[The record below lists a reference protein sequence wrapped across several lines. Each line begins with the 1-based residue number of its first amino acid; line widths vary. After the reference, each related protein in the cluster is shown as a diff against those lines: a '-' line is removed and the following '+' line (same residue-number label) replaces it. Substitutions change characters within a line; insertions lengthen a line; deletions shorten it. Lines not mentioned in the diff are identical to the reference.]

1 MTAGCE
7 RMHEQSDEML
17 NPINLMIC
25 IVLPTKHGDFPCVEY
40 YQRECNLPK
49 RWAMHQQAAEV
60 TVSTVVSTG
69 GINRKDSGDVRISS
83 GWWFQP
89 LINDG

>member
-40 YQRECNLPK
+40 CERECNLPK

-60 TVSTVVSTG
+60 TVYTVPPEASTERTMMCEYHQVG
-69 GINRKDSGDVRISS
+69 GFN
-83 GWWFQP
+83 P
-89 LINDG
+89 